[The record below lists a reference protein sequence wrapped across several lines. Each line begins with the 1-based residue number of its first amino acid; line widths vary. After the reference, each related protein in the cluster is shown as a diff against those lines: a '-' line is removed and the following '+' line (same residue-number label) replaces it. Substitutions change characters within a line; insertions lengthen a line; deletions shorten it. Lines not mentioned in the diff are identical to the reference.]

1 MVVLGAINFL
11 CSLSLSLSLVCVC
24 VCERE
29 RERHWFLEVTGS
41 WIWQMKDT
49 VLKVKPKDQ
58 GKAAILTCDLPISY
72 QNI

>member
-1 MVVLGAINFL
+1 MF
-11 CSLSLSLSLVCVC
+11 SLSLSLSFVCVC
-24 VCERE
+24 VCVRERE
-29 RERHWFLEVTGS
+29 RERERGGGHWFLEVTGS

-58 GKAAILTCDLPISY
+58 WKAAILTCDLQISY